1 VTAIRTPDT
10 PPEDAAVTDR
20 RDYATALPRGTI
32 VLRHQLLKHLHVLLQ
47 PRTYL
52 EIGVRKG
59 ASLALSRARTVAVD
73 PFYNIESEILCD
85 LHLVRTTSD
94 EFFARRH
101 PLAHFDEPIVD
112 LAFIDGMHLSEYALR
127 DVINVERFC
136 HAGSVIVID
145 DMLPRTIEEAGRT
158 RRGASEHGAW
168 AGDVYKMVAAFRE
181 LRPDLIC
188 LEVDTRP
195 TGTVVLMTPD
205 PQATALRDAYDR
217 LVGEFVVPDPQV
229 VPIETLDRMRAVSP
243 SAVVTAPI
251 WETVRSLRTA
261 PDERARS
268 EIRSL
273 VARAGLLGSE
283 SVPVG

>member
-1 VTAIRTPDT
+1 VF
-10 PPEDAAVTDR
+10 
-20 RDYATALPRGTI
+20 
-32 VLRHQLLKHLHVLLQ
+32 RHELLKHLHQLLQ

-73 PFYNIESEILCD
+73 PFYEIEREILCD

-101 PLAHFDEPIVD
+101 PLAHFDEPVVD

-127 DVINVERFC
+127 DVINVERYC

-145 DMLPRTIEEAGRT
+145 DMLPRGVEEAGRT
-158 RRGASEHGAW
+158 RQGAAAHGHW
-168 AGDVYKMVAAFRE
+168 AGDVYKMVASLRE

-195 TGTVVLMTPD
+195 TGTAVLMTPD
-205 PQATALRDAYDR
+205 PTSTALADAYDR
-217 LVGEFVVPDPQV
+217 LVAEFVVPDPQD
-229 VPIETLDRMRAVSP
+229 VPTETLERTRAVKP
-243 SAVVTAPI
+243 WALVRAPI
-251 WETVRSLRTA
+251 WDPVRSLRTA
-261 PDERARS
+261 PDARARA
-268 EIRSL
+268 EIRRL
-273 VARAGLLGSE
+273 VDQAGLLE
-283 SVPVG
+283 STVARVG

>member
-1 VTAIRTPDT
+1 M
-10 PPEDAAVTDR
+10 
-20 RDYATALPRGTI
+20 
-32 VLRHQLLKHLHVLLQ
+32 LRHELLKHLHVLLQ
-47 PRTYL
+47 PRTYF
-52 EIGVRKG
+52 EIGVRRG
-59 ASLALSRARTVAVD
+59 VSLQLSRAKTIAVD
-73 PFYNIESEILCD
+73 PFYEIEREILCD

-101 PLAHFDEPIVD
+101 PLAHFDEPVID

-145 DMLPRTIEEAGRT
+145 DMLPRTVEEAGRT

-188 LEVDTRP
+188 LEVNTRP

-205 PQATALRDAYDR
+205 PASRVLPEAYDR
-217 LVGEFVVPDPQV
+217 LVAEFVVPDPQE
-229 VPIETLDRMRAVSP
+229 VPDETLQRSRAVSP
-243 SAVVTAPI
+243 QAVVKAPI
-251 WETVRSLRTA
+251 WAQVRALRGT
-261 PDERARS
+261 PDDQARAT
-268 EIRSL
+268 IRRL
-273 VARAGLLGSE
+273 AGDAGLLSGLT
-283 SVPVG
+283 VPPAATRPVGVG